1 MSVMKI
7 WQITIGVVALCLTVS
22 AAETQTCR
30 DAQGRTAGTAM
41 QSGGGTTY
49 RDARGRTRGTKR

>member
-1 MSVMKI
+1 MGMMKFR
-7 WQITIGVVALCLTVS
+7 QITLAVTALGVAVG

-30 DAQGRTAGTAM
+30 DASGRTTGTV
-41 QSGGGTTY
+41 TTNGSTTTC